1 MKRFFIAATLAAMLP
16 ASFAMADEMMME
28 PAMMVTQMT
37 MIQNTVAGALKE
49 NGIVADVATL
59 TTAQLVEIISA
70 MNMANAGTMNNDDL
84 KGAIE
89 AAIARK

>member
-37 MIQNTVAGALKE
+37 MIQNTVAGALK
-49 NGIVADVATL
+49 
-59 TTAQLVEIISA
+59 
-70 MNMANAGTMNNDDL
+70 
-84 KGAIE
+84 
-89 AAIARK
+89 